1 MCVSLIIPMQAISKN
16 NFMGLIAHGYGLK
29 MID

>member
-1 MCVSLIIPMQAISKN
+1 MCVSLIIPMQSISKN
-16 NFMGLIAHGYGLK
+16 NIMGLIAHGYGLK